1 MLDTGSLS
9 VNDRYWP
16 VFQMTV
22 FALSEGDKIESIF
35 LKTVYHLIIITSII
49 KSCLFHN
56 HKNKHM
62 VPMNKSCLIE
72 KWNDQMKVKNL

>member
-1 MLDTGSLS
+1 MT

-16 VFQMTV
+16 V

-49 KSCLFHN
+49 KSCLFLN

-62 VPMNKSCLIE
+62 VLMISIYLIE